1 MKAAVFRG
9 VDQPA
14 EIRDDLKISDPGPG
28 EVKVRIRATGVCH
41 SDLSL
46 RNGTLPHPFPC
57 VAGHEGAGDVMGV
70 GEGVTS
76 VAEDDRVII
85 AWAPSC
91 GRCDACYTGE
101 ANLCGN
107 SRSLNSGPKL
117 SIDGETIQT
126 GIAGTFAEEL
136 VISQH
141 GVVKIADD
149 VPYDVASL
157 VGCGVMTGLGAAMNT
172 AKVRPGSTVAV
183 FGCGGVGINV
193 IQGARLCGA
202 AEIVAVD
209 LVAEKREMAKGF
221 GATHGCGPD
230 ELRDLAGELTGGRG
244 FDYAFEVIGLPQTI
258 RATYDAVRRGGTAVI
273 VGMGRMDKTVE
284 FNAFELF
291 YFEKKLLGSF
301 YGSADVRVDFNRV
314 LRLWKAGRIDL
325 EGLITRRDSLEGLD
339 EAFRAMEAGEVIRT
353 VLEL

>member
-1 MKAAVFRG
+1 MKAAVFPG
-9 VDQPA
+9 VGQPS
-14 EIRDDLKISDPGPG
+14 EIREVDIAGPGPG
-28 EVKVRIRATGVCH
+28 EVKVRIKATGVCH

-46 RNGTLPHPFPC
+46 RNGNLPHPFPC
-57 VAGHEGAGDVMGV
+57 VAGHEGAGDIVAV
-70 GEGVTS
+70 GPGVTS
-76 VAEDDRVII
+76 VGEGDRVII
-85 AWAPSC
+85 AWAPCC
-91 GRCDACYTGE
+91 GACEACVTGE
-101 ANLCGN
+101 ANLCSN
-107 SRSLNSGPKL
+107 ARALSTGPKL
-117 SIDGETIQT
+117 SMDGTALAT

-136 VISQH
+136 VINEH
-141 GVVKIADD
+141 GVVKIDDD

-157 VGCGVMTGLGAAMNT
+157 VGCGVMTGIGAAMNT
-172 AKVRPGSTVAV
+172 AKVKPGSTVAV

-209 LVAEKREMAKGF
+209 LLPEKREMAMAF
-221 GATHGCGPD
+221 GATHGCSPD
-230 ELRDLAGELTGGRG
+230 ELRDLAGQITGRGG

-258 RATYDAVRRGGTAVI
+258 RATYDAVRRGGTATI
-273 VGMGRMDKTVE
+273 VGMGRMDKNIE

-291 YFEKKLLGSF
+291 YMEKKLLGSF
-301 YGSADVRVDFNRV
+301 YGSADVRTDFNRV

>member
-1 MKAAVFRG
+1 MRAAVFRG
-9 VDQPA
+9 VDQPS
-14 EIRDDLKISDPGPG
+14 EIRDDVKISDPGTG

-57 VAGHEGAGDVMGV
+57 VAGHEGAGEVMAV
-70 GEGVTS
+70 GDGVTT
-76 VAEDDRVII
+76 VAEGDRVII
-85 AWAPSC
+85 AWAPVC
-91 GRCDACYTGE
+91 GACPACLTGE
-101 ANLCGN
+101 ANLCSGG
-107 SRSLNSGPKL
+107 RALNTGPKL
-117 SIDGETIQT
+117 SIDGESIAT

-136 VISQH
+136 VITEK
-141 GVVKIADD
+141 GVVKIDDD
-149 VPYDVASL
+149 VPFDIASL
-157 VGCGVMTGLGAAMNT
+157 VGCGVMTGIGAAMNT
-172 AKVRPGSTVAV
+172 AKVKPGSTVAV
-183 FGCGGVGINV
+183 FGCGGVGVNA

-209 LVAEKREMAKGF
+209 LVAEKREMAKAF
-221 GATHGCGPD
+221 GATHGCHPD
-230 ELRDLAGELTGGRG
+230 ELGALAGELTDGRG

-273 VGMGRMDKTVE
+273 VGMGNMQKTVE

-301 YGSADVRVDFNRV
+301 YGSADVRTDFNRV

-325 EGLITRRDSLEGLD
+325 EGLITRRDSLDGLD